1 MNPGVSLAP
10 KRTRESTSKVRSG
23 CSTCKTRRVKCDEAK
38 PICRRCAIG
47 CRKCEYNTARSAPP
61 RRGVITVYVPPTQTQ
76 PVSIVNDRGLDF
88 FQRNVATKLDG
99 QFNSTFWSRLVLQL
113 SHSEPSIRHAV
124 SAISTIYHDIEESTR
139 HPVGYVSANP
149 NARKEWNL
157 AIRSL
162 SDRIQAY
169 PDSALV
175 PLVCC
180 LLFTCIEFLKGNIES
195 SLFHAQNGFS
205 ILATLHHNDTTTETE
220 PNMPPIDLKAIEE
233 YIVPMFSGLNVL
245 CLLAGISTPPIHV
258 PHDDGDAPRQDLA
271 HSRRS
276 LLIVSD
282 QCIRFIGE
290 AILKADAFQID
301 MDDLVEQAKLQ
312 LRLDEWRNQLYELV
326 ERMRAAGRL
335 VKQEA
340 LYLLLVHYKVVYI
353 WLRVCT
359 VAAETAT
366 DAYHTDF
373 EELVHYAEQ
382 ITKLSVET
390 ATPQLLSFDIQI
402 LGPLYY
408 AILKC
413 RYPATRRRALELLRL
428 APQREGLW
436 NAHHAYVT
444 ATRIIELEER
454 YLNAQGL
461 PDEAARLHGLTL
473 PDDESRIFNPDER
486 PFDFRKF
493 EHNIVSSPA
502 YPCTLEAKFRT
513 KPWGLLGEWQE
524 ITEYIKL

>member
-1 MNPGVSLAP
+1 MDPGVSPVP
-10 KRTRESTSKVRSG
+10 KRIRESTSKVRTG

-47 CRKCEYNTARSAPP
+47 CRKCEYNIAHTTPP
-61 RRGVITVYVPPTQTQ
+61 RRGVITVYVPPAQTQ
-76 PVSIVNDRGLDF
+76 SVSIVNDRGLDF
-88 FQRNVATKLDG
+88 FQRNIAAKLDG

-113 SHSEPSIRHAV
+113 SHTEPSIRHAV
-124 SAISTIYHDIEESTR
+124 SAISTTYRDIEESTQ
-139 HPVGYVSANP
+139 HPVGYVNANP
-149 NARKEWNL
+149 SARKDWN
-157 AIRSL
+157 AAVRSL
-162 SDRIQAY
+162 SARIQVH
-169 PDSALV
+169 PNSSLV

-195 SLFHAQNGFS
+195 SLFHAQNGFN
-205 ILATLHHNDTTTETE
+205 ILASLNRHEEITEE
-220 PNMPPIDLKAIEE
+220 GPHISSIDLKAIEDS
-233 YIVPMFSGLNVL
+233 IVPMFSGLNVL
-245 CLLAGISTPPIHV
+245 CLLAGISTPPIHA
-258 PHDDGDAPRQDLA
+258 PQDDEDAPHQDLA
-271 HSRRS
+271 HSRRR

-312 LRLDEWRNQLYELV
+312 IRLDEWRDQLYKLV
-326 ERMRAAGRL
+326 ERMRSANRQ

-340 LYLLLVHYKVVYI
+340 LNLLLVHYKVVYI

-382 ITKLSVET
+382 ITKLSVGT

-408 AILKC
+408 AVLKC
-413 RYPATRRRALELLRL
+413 RYPSTRRRALELLRS

-454 YLNAQGL
+454 HLNAQGL

-486 PFDFRKF
+486 LFDFQYS